1 MKCLEVYGKPVP
13 LHCVFHGIRF
23 KVNGRLVVEMTTF
36 FFLKRRVR
44 VDAPLFAVTTHSLN
58 LETWGGLH
66 TGGGSRGCEPRLS
79 WQETGLQYLLGPEH
93 LDGYQKI
100 LTFQKDVLY

>member
-58 LETWGGLH
+58 LETWGASHRWGV
-66 TGGGSRGCEPRLS
+66 T
-79 WQETGLQYLLGPEH
+79 WM
-93 LDGYQKI
+93 
-100 LTFQKDVLY
+100 

>member
-44 VDAPLFAVTTHSLN
+44 VDAPLFRGDAPLSKLGDLGFTQVDVQNLSEKTVAEDDAVLFM
-58 LETWGGLH
+58 
-66 TGGGSRGCEPRLS
+66 PRC
-79 WQETGLQYLLGPEH
+79 
-93 LDGYQKI
+93 I
-100 LTFQKDVLY
+100 